1 MSTDIPPLPYRF
13 ALKRFTVSCASK
25 HFELTTVAE
34 MNDLIEEITSEEFS
48 ADERLPYWAEL
59 WHSSIALS
67 ERLLEMNTSMEGK
80 SVLDLGCGLGLTGIV
95 AAQLGGSVTFT
106 DIAEDALAFSRYNL
120 MRNCDAP
127 VVARCA
133 FEMIDWRLDAG
144 RTWDVILAADVIYET
159 RMMDPLL
166 QFFLRAIS
174 SGGRIMLAEPHRAVA
189 ENFLPILQRAGFTTH
204 SSEKEIIWDHR
215 KISVGVHEI
224 SPFTKQPSDASRI
237 NPHT

>member
-1 MSTDIPPLPYRF
+1 MSNDIAPLPFRF

-34 MNDLIEEITSEEFS
+34 MNDLIDEITSEEFS

-67 ERLLEMNTSMEGK
+67 ERLLEMNTSMVGK

-95 AAQLGGSVTFT
+95 AAQLGGCVTFT

-120 MRNCDAP
+120 MRNCDAQA
-127 VVARCA
+127 VARCT
-133 FEMIDWRLDAG
+133 FETIDWRLHP
-144 RTWDVILAADVIYET
+144 RKTWDVILAADVIYET
-159 RMMDPLL
+159 RMMYPLL
-166 QFFLRAIS
+166 QFFQRALS
-174 SGGRIMLAEPHRAVA
+174 SGGCILLAEPHRAVA
-189 ENFLPILQRAGFTTH
+189 ENFLPTILRAGFTTH
-204 SSEKEIIWDHR
+204 SSEKEVLWDHR

-224 SPFTKQPSDASRI
+224 SSSTKQQSDASCI
-237 NPHT
+237 NSHT